1 MAGFGIDAG
10 AGWRNLTGT
19 TVDDAIGFVVGLGFE
34 DAVADGG
41 GGNGIVGLDDEVTGV
56 LSLS

>member
-1 MAGFGIDAG
+1 LGIDAV
-10 AGWRNLTGT
+10 AGWRNPTGT

-41 GGNGIVGLDDEVTGV
+41 GGNGIMVLDVEVTGV